1 MALEKNIT
9 KSLLRYPGGKT
20 RGVAKILEYFPKNL
34 IELVSPF
41 FGGGSIEFAL
51 ADRGVR
57 VYGYDNFYP
66 LTVFWK
72 CALTQPAE
80 LAEHIAKYYPL
91 SKPAF
96 YEMQATLDTYR
107 YKNLDYA
114 ARFFVLNRASFS
126 GATCSGG
133 MSPEHP
139 RFTPS
144 AIARVKGFSSPLVTV
159 KKRNFSY
166 ALAKQPDLFVYLD
179 PPYLIPAKLYGYKGV
194 GQTAFD
200 HQRLRKILSKRKNW
214 ILSYNDS
221 PEIRQLYKGFDIIAL
236 DWKYGMA
243 KEKSKTAKEILIVR
257 GTT

>member
-20 RGVAKILEYFPKNL
+20 RAVPMLLKYFPQEL
-34 IELVSPF
+34 TELVSPF

-57 VYGYDNFYP
+57 IYGYDNFYP
-66 LTVFWK
+66 LTIFWK
-72 CALTQPAE
+72 CALTQPAA
-80 LAEHIAKYYPL
+80 LAAQIEKYYPL

-96 YEMQATLDTYR
+96 YEMQATLDTYK

-126 GATCSGG
+126 GSTCSGG
-133 MSPEHP
+133 MSPNHP

-144 AIARVKGFSSPLVTV
+144 AIARVKAFAAPLVTV
-159 KKRNFSY
+159 KKSDFSY
-166 ALAKQPDLFVYLD
+166 SLAKHPDLWAYLD
-179 PPYLIPAKLYGYKGV
+179 PPYLIANNLYGYKGD
-194 GQTAFD
+194 GQRDFD
-200 HQRLRKILSKRKNW
+200 HQKLRKILEKRKNW

-221 PEIRQLYKGFDIIAL
+221 EEIRKLYKGFDIISL
-236 DWKYGMA
+236 DWKYGLA
-243 KEKSKTAKEILIVR
+243 KDKSKTAKEILIIR